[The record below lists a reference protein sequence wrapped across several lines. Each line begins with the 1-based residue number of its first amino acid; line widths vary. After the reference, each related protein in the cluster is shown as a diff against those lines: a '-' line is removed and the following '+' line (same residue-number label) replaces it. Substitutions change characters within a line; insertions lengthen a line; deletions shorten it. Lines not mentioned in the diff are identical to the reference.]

1 MGAFSL
7 FELFLVIFTY
17 HAIMSFE
24 GVMRVLVPVVCLVTV
39 FLFERLQAKVKVDE
53 ETKKRLF
60 PTDS

>member
-1 MGAFSL
+1 MGVFSL

-17 HAIMSFE
+17 HAIVKFD
-24 GVMRVLVPVVCLVTV
+24 GGMRVLVPIFCLVTV
-39 FLFERLQAKVKVDE
+39 FMFERLQAKLKVDE